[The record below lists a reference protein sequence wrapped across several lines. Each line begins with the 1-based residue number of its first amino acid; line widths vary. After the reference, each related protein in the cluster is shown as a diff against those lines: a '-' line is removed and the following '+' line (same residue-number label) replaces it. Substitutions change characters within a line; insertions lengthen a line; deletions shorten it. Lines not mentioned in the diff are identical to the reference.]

1 MNQDY
6 DNVEI
11 GSRVQRMHTRQE
23 ACNDSLFV
31 LWDKLFQ
38 QAKIQQQ
45 KKQYPQNSDTT
56 PKKTSFFST

>member
-1 MNQDY
+1 
-6 DNVEI
+6 
-11 GSRVQRMHTRQE
+11 MHTRQE